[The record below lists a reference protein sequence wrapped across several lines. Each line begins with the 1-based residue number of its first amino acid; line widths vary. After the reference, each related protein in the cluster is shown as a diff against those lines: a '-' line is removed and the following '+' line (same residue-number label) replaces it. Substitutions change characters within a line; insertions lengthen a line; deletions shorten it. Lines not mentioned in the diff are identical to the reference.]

1 MSDLFFYWNQWNFLE
16 IWLLVMALFFS
27 YGLWLLR
34 KMKHKITG
42 SREALEDLRSWGKNH
57 PEFNAAKYSREA
69 NAPSDSSLNS
79 RTQRWLKLLWSGY
92 CQNKPPIGDEV
103 VQREE
108 EYLCSDDE
116 RIRSTSSSL
125 IILGLLGTFFGL
137 YQVILPI
144 KSIIQNTRDNATI
157 TDPSAAT
164 QGMTDMLENI
174 GHSFSGME
182 LAFVTSIVGLIGMI
196 LLNIR
201 FSHFSKKR
209 FELIDE
215 IETYCSEEIAPK
227 FSLFL
232 PEVDL
237 KEAVQEAF
245 QVLADK
251 HSEFME
257 DQSDY
262 LKTALEAHFEQVS
275 ASFEPF
281 LETLNNTSDMLNK
294 ASASSEQVSEQW
306 GSTLEDFSHKHS
318 EFMEGQ
324 SDYLKTALE
333 AHFEQVS
340 ASFEPFLE
348 TLNNTSDMLNKA
360 SASNEQ
366 VSEQWGN
373 TLEDFSHRHLA
384 FMGDQADHLKTALEA
399 HFENISASLE
409 PLLKTLNNACHA
421 LNLGADDIRESSEN
435 FVEHISNFTRLS
447 EPLENLKSAVEK
459 MVKDFD
465 DRMNTLA
472 LTMGETYQVLQKLN
486 PDEPTYTPVF
496 DNIKAQL
503 DAIHATGQAIL
514 KFYQVSGA
522 QDETGLDEKVDPLTE
537 TIHATEKVLMGVSRD
552 QVSDNQDKE
561 GLVEKADPLPPS
573 PYMSDGKIIKPNTD
587 DIPVKPN
594 IDDPLKEPKT
604 DDPQGFI
611 NKVKSFLKR

>member
-1 MSDLFFYWNQWNFLE
+1 MFDLFFQWIETQGSRQGLVFLLFY
-16 IWLLVMALFFS
+16 LLVMILFFYFRGWRPLS
-27 YGLWLLR
+27 

-57 PEFNAAKYSREA
+57 PEFIAVKYSRKA
-69 NAPSDSSLNS
+69 NAPSDSNLNS

-92 CQNKPPIGDEV
+92 CQNKPPIVDEV
-103 VQREE
+103 VQKEE
-108 EYLCSDDE
+108 EYLCNDDD

-125 IILGLLGTFFGL
+125 IILGLLGTFLGL

-144 KSIIQNTRDNATI
+144 KGIIQNTRDSATI

-164 QGMTDMLENI
+164 HNMADMLENI
-174 GHSFSGME
+174 AQSFSGME
-182 LAFVTSIVGLIGMI
+182 FAFVTSVVGLIGMI
-196 LLNIR
+196 VLNVR

-245 QVLADK
+245 QVLADR

-262 LKTALEAHFEQVS
+262 LKT
-275 ASFEPF
+275 
-281 LETLNNTSDMLNK
+281 T
-294 ASASSEQVSEQW
+294 
-306 GSTLEDFSHKHS
+306 
-318 EFMEGQ
+318 
-324 SDYLKTALE
+324 LE

-366 VSEQWGN
+366 VSEKWSS
-373 TLEDFSHRHLA
+373 TLEDFSHRHSQLVA
-384 FMGDQADHLKTALEA
+384 DQEKHIKRALET
-399 HFENISASLE
+399 HFEKISASLG
-409 PLLKTLNNACHA
+409 PLLETLNNACDA
-421 LNLGADDIRESSEN
+421 LNSGAEDIRESGEN

-447 EPLENLKSAVEK
+447 EPLEELKAATEK

-465 DRMNTLA
+465 ERMDTLA
-472 LTMGETYQVLQKLN
+472 LTMGETYQVIQKLN
-486 PDEPTYTPVF
+486 PDEPTYKPVF

-503 DAIHATGQAIL
+503 DAIHATGQVIL
-514 KFYQVSGA
+514 KFYQVSGDQVKA
-522 QDETGLDEKVDPLTE
+522 DLDEKADSPTE
-537 TIHATEKVLMGVSRD
+537 TIRVTEQVVMRPSGNQVLDGE
-552 QVSDNQDKE
+552 DKTS
-561 GLVEKADPLPPS
+561 LDKSADALPQS
-573 PYMSDGKIIKPNTD
+573 PYKGGTIIKRNTD
-587 DIPVKPN
+587 NIPVKSN
-594 IDDPLKEPKT
+594 IDGPLRESNDDPKGLVDKLHFLKPLKSL
-604 DDPQGFI
+604 
-611 NKVKSFLKR
+611 KSLFKR